1 MDRKY
6 WCQQGGILLSR
17 CGNTV
22 YTNQDQEV
30 TRGMMSI
37 RDSPEELSMT
47 VTMRDLTL
55 KDSGKYWC
63 GIDRLGRDNTFEVT
77 LIVFPGNELFHLP
90 GWQGM

>member
-1 MDRKY
+1 
-6 WCQQGGILLSR
+6 
-17 CGNTV
+17 
-22 YTNQDQEV
+22 
-30 TRGMMSI
+30 MMSI
-37 RDSPEELSMT
+37 RDSPEKLSMT